1 MMNRVQMSVLGSLI
15 SIGAQASFLPKN
27 NLHLEPIYGSNGMTE
42 QKFKALIDEIV
53 DKYRPVVES
62 HGATLQV
69 NYLWNDSTVNASAEQ
84 RGNTWIINMYGGLAK
99 RPEVTEDGFSA
110 VVCHEL
116 GHHLGGFFFY
126 DDHDWASA
134 EGQADYFATHSCLR
148 EVWKN
153 TNDLNAKA
161 WSKLSA
167 FGVAACDRIWEQTSE
182 RNLCYR
188 TAAAGESLA
197 GLLAALGRSPVPKI
211 ETPDTTQVSRTNAAH
226 PQAQCRLDT
235 YFAGSLCKAN
245 FDPMVIPGKFSPSG
259 QNSAATE
266 KSTIAS
272 FCHSGLGDTDGIR
285 PRCWFK
291 PNVEFLLI
299 SKGENKVLEKS
310 GNGNGHVEPGETISI
325 IPSFK
330 NETTDRSVSEMT
342 ATITSMHKDLTVDS
356 SSLELP
362 GMEPG
367 SQTTS
372 SKGISAKLANSV
384 ECGSKVD
391 YKISVKSPEGST
403 TISDSLVL
411 GAIEATQP
419 MKTEANLD
427 IPDMNSAGIIST
439 LSMSDENQ
447 VIAAEVELNITH
459 PYTADISADLISP
472 KGQVFRVFNRERGAD
487 IHEKVQVDIH
497 ERSKGEWKLHVID
510 HSQRDIGK
518 LDSWSLKFTIAT
530 CE

>member
-1 MMNRVQMSVLGSLI
+1 L
-15 SIGAQASFLPKN
+15 
-27 NLHLEPIYGSNGMTE
+27 
-42 QKFKALIDEIV
+42 
-53 DKYRPVVES
+53 
-62 HGATLQV
+62 
-69 NYLWNDSTVNASAEQ
+69 
-84 RGNTWIINMYGGLAK
+84 
-99 RPEVTEDGFSA
+99 
-110 VVCHEL
+110 
-116 GHHLGGFFFY
+116 
-126 DDHDWASA
+126 
-134 EGQADYFATHSCLR
+134 
-148 EVWKN
+148 
-153 TNDLNAKA
+153 
-161 WSKLSA
+161 
-167 FGVAACDRIWEQTSE
+167 
-182 RNLCYR
+182 
-188 TAAAGESLA
+188 
-197 GLLAALGRSPVPKI
+197 
-211 ETPDTTQVSRTNAAH
+211 
-226 PQAQCRLDT
+226 
-235 YFAGSLCKAN
+235 AGSLCKAN
-245 FDPMVIPGKFSPSG
+245 FDPMVIPGKFSPNG

-325 IPSFK
+325 FPSFK
-330 NETTDRSVSEMT
+330 NETADRSVSEMT

-356 SSLELP
+356 TSLKLP

-372 SKGISAKLANSV
+372 SQGFSAKLAASV
-384 ECGSKVD
+384 ECGSKID
-391 YKISVKSPEGST
+391 YKISVKSPEGNT

-411 GAIEATQP
+411 GAIEATLP

-439 LSMSDENQ
+439 LSMTDDNQ
-447 VIAAEVELNITH
+447 VISAEVELNITH

-472 KGQVFRVFNRERGAD
+472 KGQAFRVFNRERGVD
-487 IHEKVQVDIH
+487 IHEKVKIDIH
-497 ERSKGEWKLHVID
+497 ERSRGEWKLHVID

-518 LDSWSLKFTIAT
+518 LDSWSLKFTKAT